1 MRVNSSRPDYSYFH
15 LYPEE
20 IQAVTLMSIR
30 QGNIFNYFDWG
41 SETPKFVL
49 EDARATGAVYLAS
62 GVKTAS
68 SKMYSSKAKGMHVSE
83 QGTEYGLQL
92 TFLLPK
98 YAPWLPRVSQVMSWV
113 VDSGIIDKFA
123 RVDKPPKPQD
133 MGPIR
138 ISLDHMTALLILL
151 AVGYFCAIL
160 TPKEEMV
167 VKNGKIA
174 YVGSTS
180 EAMGFNVPGTTR
192 VVDLARKTVLP
203 GFHDTHMHPLESRHK
218 AAGTCMLT
226 KDTKPE
232 DQFQVFRNHC
242 FDNQKGT
249 NRTLGWGHSVW
260 TLLDYVE
267 RTGKDPKKLLDPLI
281 VDPSHS
287 HGVHL
292 PLCALELAGITKDTK
307 NEKGSI
313 YMRNP
318 VTDEPNEI
326 VLENAGNKM
335 FEAALD
341 PNLYPALRQMN
352 FFTDQFCT
360 LCSGLKKKCF

>member
-1 MRVNSSRPDYSYFH
+1 MYIRTKPSNFFDFFVRTNIAITEPEKITSFQNGYAGFGLILWFYFYSLFICFFYTSTLLAIIVAHEYERPINYAQDALDRGAHVHLPHFLTVSRPDYSYFH
-15 LYPEE
+15 LSPEE

-160 TPKEEMV
+160 
-167 VKNGKIA
+167 
-174 YVGSTS
+174 
-180 EAMGFNVPGTTR
+180 
-192 VVDLARKTVLP
+192 
-203 GFHDTHMHPLESRHK
+203 
-218 AAGTCMLT
+218 
-226 KDTKPE
+226 
-232 DQFQVFRNHC
+232 C
-242 FDNQKGT
+242 F
-249 NRTLGWGHSVW
+249 L
-260 TLLDYVE
+260 
-267 RTGKDPKKLLDPLI
+267 
-281 VDPSHS
+281 
-287 HGVHL
+287 
-292 PLCALELAGITKDTK
+292 LEL
-307 NEKGSI
+307 
-313 YMRNP
+313 R
-318 VTDEPNEI
+318 
-326 VLENAGNKM
+326 
-335 FEAALD
+335 
-341 PNLYPALRQMN
+341 
-352 FFTDQFCT
+352 
-360 LCSGLKKKCF
+360 